1 MGLNILPKLQLTT
14 EQFDKPQ
21 ASFMQVASLFTP
33 PIQLTSTGNNLL
45 RKLGLRSQSETTLD
59 HLINFLAGA
68 QVKSVDEAYFEANC
82 IHYQGRDRRTL
93 LTSLKFWLQV
103 KGESTCPILA

>member
-1 MGLNILPKLQLTT
+1 
-14 EQFDKPQ
+14 
-21 ASFMQVASLFTP
+21 MQGASLFTP

-45 RKLGLRSQSETTLD
+45 RKLGLRSQSETTLVD

-82 IHYQGRDRRTL
+82 IHYQGRDSRTL